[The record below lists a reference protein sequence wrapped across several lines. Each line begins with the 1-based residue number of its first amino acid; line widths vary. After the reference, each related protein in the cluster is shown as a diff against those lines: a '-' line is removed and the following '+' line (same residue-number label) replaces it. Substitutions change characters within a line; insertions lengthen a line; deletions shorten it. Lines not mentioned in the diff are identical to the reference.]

1 MRVAPGVRTIRPKRP
16 PNVQMAEVQ
25 SSYTAADIQVLE
37 GLEPV
42 RKRPGMYIG
51 GTGKAGLHHLVWEI
65 VDNAVDEATNGYAS
79 LIEVT
84 LHKDGRTV
92 SVADNGRGIPV
103 DPHPVK
109 KVSALE
115 VILTTLHAGGKFD
128 GSSYVTSGGLHG
140 VGSSVVNALSS
151 ELVAQVKLD
160 GTLYEQRYARGVPV
174 TKLKK
179 VRTNVRGTGTTIT
192 FTPDDEIFDVTT
204 LDAETI
210 KENLEVKTYLNGA
223 LRIVFRDEGKGER
236 VEFHHEGGIE
246 EYLDHLVKEI
256 GTRRVHPA
264 PFVVRQPELEDGLR
278 TELCFVWTEAPR
290 ESITSFVNGI
300 PTRDGGTHEQ
310 GLKDGITKAIRNYI
324 ETHDLAQKKLEI
336 TADDIREGMVA
347 VVNLYHVDPQ
357 FQGQT
362 KEKLNNPEA
371 RSAVSGAFRTEF
383 EQFLNAH
390 PSTAEAIVARVI
402 QAAKARQ
409 ASRAAV
415 QNVRRKSAVSH
426 RLNLPGKLAD
436 CASTDP
442 AESELFI
449 VEGDS
454 AGGSAKQGR
463 DRKTQAI
470 LPLRGKVLNAEQ
482 ATKSKVLDNKELS
495 DIVDALGCGLG
506 DDLDV
511 GKLRYHKVILLMDAD
526 ADGLHIATLLL
537 TFLYRYLKPL
547 IDGGYVYV
555 AQPPLFRVDAAQETH
570 WALDEAD
577 RDKIVRQIKK
587 KNPRATV
594 EVQRFKG
601 LGEMMPATLHETTLD
616 PDKRRLLRV
625 TIPEGSLL
633 ATEAAISDLMGK
645 DASARFAFIMEEAA
659 TVQDLD
665 V

>member
-1 MRVAPGVRTIRPKRP
+1 
-16 PNVQMAEVQ
+16 MATLTDPQ
-25 SSYTAADIQVLE
+25 TYTGADIQVLE

-65 VDNAVDEATNGYAS
+65 VDNAVDEATNGYATQ
-79 LIEVT
+79 IEVT

-92 SVADNGRGIPV
+92 SVSDNGRGIPV
-103 DPHPVK
+103 DKHPTK
-109 KVSALE
+109 KVPALQ

-140 VGSSVVNALSS
+140 VGSSVVNALSES
-151 ELVAQVKLD
+151 LVAQVKRD
-160 GTLYEQRYARGVPV
+160 GALYEQRYERGVPV

-179 VRTNVRGTGTTIT
+179 LRSNVRGTGTTIT
-192 FTPDDEIFDVTT
+192 FTPDPEIFDATD

-210 KENLEVKTYLNGA
+210 KGNLEVKTYLNGA
-223 LRIVFRDEGKGER
+223 LRIVFKDEARGER
-236 VEFHHEGGIE
+236 VEYHHEGGIV
-246 EYLDHLVKEI
+246 EYLDHLVKEAE
-256 GTRRVHPA
+256 TRRVHPD
-264 PFVVRQPELEDGLR
+264 PFVVRQEALDDGLR
-278 TELCFVWTEAPR
+278 AEICFVWTEAPR
-290 ESITSFVNGI
+290 EQIASFVNGI

-310 GLKDGITKAIRNYI
+310 GLKDGVTKAVRNYI
-324 ETHDLAQKKLEI
+324 DTHDLGQRKLEL
-336 TADDIREGMVA
+336 TADDVREGLVA

-362 KEKLNNPEA
+362 KEKLNNPEV

-383 EQFLNAH
+383 EQYLNGH

-409 ASRAAV
+409 ASRAAASS
-415 QNVRRKSAVSH
+415 VRRKGAVSH

-442 AESELFI
+442 AESELFV

-463 DRKTQAI
+463 DRHTQAI

-482 ATKSKVLDNKELS
+482 ATKAKVLANKELS
-495 DIVDALGCGLG
+495 NIVDALGCGVG
-506 DDLDV
+506 EDLDLS
-511 GKLRYHKVILLMDAD
+511 KLRYHKLILLMDAD

-537 TFLYRYLKPL
+537 TFLYRYLRPL
-547 IDGGYVYV
+547 VDGGHVYV
-555 AQPPLFRVDAAQETH
+555 AQPPLFRVDALKETW

-577 RDKIVRQIKK
+577 RDRIVRRIQK
-587 KNPRATV
+587 KNPRTNI

-616 PDKRRLLRV
+616 PDKRRLLQV
-625 TIPEGSLL
+625 TIPDDARV
-633 ATEAAISDLMGK
+633 ATELAISDLMGK
-645 DASARFAFIMEEAA
+645 DAAPRFRFIMEQAA
-659 TVQDLD
+659 TVEDLD

>member
-1 MRVAPGVRTIRPKRP
+1 
-16 PNVQMAEVQ
+16 MAEVQ
-25 SSYTAADIQVLE
+25 TYTGADIQVLE

-65 VDNAVDEATNGYAS
+65 VDNAVDEATNGYATQ
-79 LIEVT
+79 IEVV
-84 LHKDGRTV
+84 LHRDGRTV
-92 SVADNGRGIPV
+92 SVSDNGRGIPV
-103 DPHPVK
+103 DKHPTK
-109 KVSALE
+109 KVPALQ

-128 GSSYVTSGGLHG
+128 GGSYVTSGGLHG

-151 ELVAQVKLD
+151 ELVAQVKRD
-160 GTLYEQRYARGVPV
+160 GKLYEQRYARGLPV
-174 TKLKK
+174 TKLKT
-179 VRTNVRGTGTTIT
+179 VRRNVRGTGTTIT
-192 FTPDDEIFDVTT
+192 FTPDDEIFERTD
-204 LDAETI
+204 LDADTI

-223 LRIVFRDEGKGER
+223 LRIVFKDEARGER
-236 VEFHHEGGIE
+236 VEFHHEGGIVE
-246 EYLDHLVKEI
+246 FLDKLVRDAE
-256 GTRRVHPA
+256 TRRVHPD
-264 PFVVRQPELEDGLR
+264 PFVIRQPDLVDGLR

-324 ETHDLAQKKLEI
+324 ETHDLGQRKLDI
-336 TADDIREGMVA
+336 TADDIREGLMA

-383 EQFLNAH
+383 EQYLNGH
-390 PSTAEAIVARVI
+390 PTTAEAIVARII

-415 QNVRRKSAVSH
+415 QSVRRKSAVSH

-442 AESELFI
+442 TESELFV

-482 ATKSKVLDNKELS
+482 ATKAKVLANKELS
-495 DIVDALGCGLG
+495 NIVDALGCGLG
-506 DDLDV
+506 EDLDLT
-511 GKLRYHKVILLMDAD
+511 KLRYHKVVLLMDAD

-537 TFLYRYLKPL
+537 TFLYRYMKPL
-547 IDGGYVYV
+547 IDGGYVYI
-555 AQPPLFRVDAAQETH
+555 AQPPLFRVDALKETH

-577 RDKIVRQIKK
+577 RDRIIRQIEK
-587 KNPRATV
+587 KNPRATI

-616 PDKRRLLRV
+616 PDKRRLLQVSIPDDARV
-625 TIPEGSLL
+625 
-633 ATEAAISDLMGK
+633 ATELAITDLMGK
-645 DASARFAFIMEEAA
+645 DAAPRFRFIMEHAA
-659 TVQDLD
+659 EVEDLD

>member
-1 MRVAPGVRTIRPKRP
+1 
-16 PNVQMAEVQ
+16 MAEVQ
-25 SSYTAADIQVLE
+25 NYTGADIQVLE

-79 LIEVT
+79 QIEVV
-84 LHKDGRTV
+84 LHKDGKTV
-92 SVADNGRGIPV
+92 SVSDNGRGIPV
-103 DPHPVK
+103 DKHPTK
-109 KVSALE
+109 KVPALQ

-151 ELVAQVKLD
+151 ELVAQVKRD
-160 GTLYEQRYARGVPV
+160 GALYEQRYARGVPV

-179 VRTNVRGTGTTIT
+179 VRSNVRGTGTTIT
-192 FTPDDEIFDVTT
+192 FTPDDEIFDSTD
-204 LDAETI
+204 LNAETI

-223 LRIVFRDEGKGER
+223 LRIVFKDEAKGER
-236 VEFHHEGGIE
+236 AEYHHEGGIV
-246 EYLDHLVKEI
+246 EYLDHLVTEA
-256 GTRRVHPA
+256 GTRRVHPD

-290 ESITSFVNGI
+290 ESVTSFVNGI

-324 ETHDLAQKKLEI
+324 ETHDLGQKKLDI
-336 TADDIREGMVA
+336 TADDIREGLVA

-383 EQFLNAH
+383 EQFLNGH
-390 PSTAEAIVARVI
+390 PTTAEAIVARII

-409 ASRAAV
+409 ASRKAASS
-415 QNVRRKSAVSH
+415 VRRKSAVSH

-442 AESELFI
+442 TESELFI

-463 DRKTQAI
+463 DRTTQAI

-482 ATKSKVLDNKELS
+482 ASKSKVLSNKELS
-495 DIVDALGCGLG
+495 NIVDALGCGLG
-506 DDLDV
+506 EDLDL
-511 GKLRYHKVILLMDAD
+511 GKLRYHKVVLLMDAD

-537 TFLYRYLKPL
+537 TFFYRYLRPL
-547 IDGGYVYV
+547 VDGGYVYI
-555 AQPPLFRVDAAQETH
+555 AQPPLFRVDALKETH
-570 WALDEAD
+570 WALDEVD
-577 RDKIVRQIKK
+577 RDKIVKRIKK
-587 KNPRATV
+587 KNARANI

-616 PDKRRLLRV
+616 PDKRRLLQVSIPDDARV
-625 TIPEGSLL
+625 
-633 ATEAAISDLMGK
+633 ATELAISDLMGR
-645 DASARFAFIMEEAA
+645 DAAPRFEFIMSHAA
-659 TVQDLD
+659 EVDDLD

>member
-1 MRVAPGVRTIRPKRP
+1 
-16 PNVQMAEVQ
+16 MAEV
-25 SSYTAADIQVLE
+25 STYTGADIQVLE
-37 GLEPV
+37 GLDPV

-51 GTGKAGLHHLVWEI
+51 GTGKSGLHHLVWEI
-65 VDNAVDEATNGYAS
+65 VDNAVDEATNGYAT

-103 DPHPVK
+103 DLHPTK
-109 KVSALE
+109 KKPALE

-128 GSSYVTSGGLHG
+128 GGSYVTSGGLHG
-140 VGSSVVNALSS
+140 VGSSVVNALSES
-151 ELVAQVKLD
+151 LVAQVKRD
-160 GTLYEQRYARGVPV
+160 GNLYEQHFARGVPA

-179 VRTNVRGTGTTIT
+179 LRDNVRGTGTTIT
-192 FTPDDEIFDVTT
+192 FTPDDDVFEKVAFDADLILET
-204 LDAETI
+204 LET
-210 KENLEVKTYLNGA
+210 KTYLNGN
-223 LRIVFRDEGKGER
+223 LRIVFRDEAAGTR
-236 VEFHHEGGIE
+236 VELHHEGGIV
-246 EYLDHLVKEI
+246 EYLDHLVSQAKS
-256 GTRRVHPA
+256 RRVHA
-264 PFVVRQPELEDGLR
+264 DPFIIRQEALDGGVR

-290 ESITSFVNGI
+290 ETVVSFVNGI

-310 GLKDGITKAIRNYI
+310 GFRDGVTKALRNYI
-324 ETHDLAQKKLEI
+324 ETHELGQKKLEI
-336 TADDIREGMVA
+336 TAEDIREGIVA

-371 RSAVSGAFRTEF
+371 RAAVGGAFRVEF
-383 EQFLNAH
+383 EQFLNANR
-390 PSTAEAIVARVI
+390 SAAEAIVARII
-402 QAAKARQ
+402 QSARARV
-409 ASRAAV
+409 ASRAAA
-415 QNVRRKSAVSH
+415 QTVRRKGAVSH

-442 AESELFI
+442 SESELFL

-482 ATKSKVLDNKELS
+482 ATRAKVLDNKELS

-506 DDLDV
+506 DALDTA
-511 GKLRYHKVILLMDAD
+511 KLRYGKVILLMDAD

-537 TFLYRYLKPL
+537 TFFYRYLKPL
-547 IDGGYVYV
+547 IEGGHVYI
-555 AQPPLFRVDAAQETH
+555 AQPPLFRVDALKETH

-577 RDKIVRQIKK
+577 RERIIARIHK

-594 EVQRFKG
+594 ETTRFKG

-616 PDKRRLLRV
+616 PERRRLLRV
-625 TIPEGSLL
+625 TIPDD
-633 ATEAAISDLMGK
+633 ARVITEMTISDLMGK
-645 DASARFAFIMEEAA
+645 DAAPRFQFIMESAA
-659 TVQDLD
+659 TVDDLD

>member
-1 MRVAPGVRTIRPKRP
+1 
-16 PNVQMAEVQ
+16 MAEVQ
-25 SSYTAADIQVLE
+25 SYTGADIQVLE

-79 LIEVT
+79 QIEVV
-84 LHKDGRTV
+84 LHRDGKTVTV
-92 SVADNGRGIPV
+92 SDNGRGIPV
-103 DPHPVK
+103 DKHPTK
-109 KVSALE
+109 KVSALQ

-140 VGSSVVNALSS
+140 VGSSVVNALS
-151 ELVAQVKLD
+151 EKLVAQVKRD
-160 GTLYEQRYARGVPV
+160 GALYEQTYQRGVPV

-179 VRTNVRGTGTTIT
+179 VRSNVRGTGTTIT
-192 FTPDDEIFDVTT
+192 FTPDPEIFATT
-204 LDAETI
+204 DLDAETI
-210 KENLEVKTYLNGA
+210 KGNLEVKTYLNGA
-223 LRIVFRDEGKGER
+223 LRIVFKDEAKGER
-236 VEFHHEGGIE
+236 IEYHHEGGIV
-246 EYLDHLVKEI
+246 EYLDKLVSDAE
-256 GTRRVHPA
+256 TRRVHPD
-264 PFVVRQPELEDGLR
+264 PFVVRQDELDDGLR

-310 GLKDGITKAIRNYI
+310 GLKDGVTKAVRNYI
-324 ETHDLAQKKLEI
+324 ETHDLGQKKLDI
-336 TADDIREGMVA
+336 TADDVREGMIA

-383 EQFLNAH
+383 EQFLNGH
-390 PSTAEAIVARVI
+390 PSTAEAIVARI
-402 QAAKARQ
+402 LQAARARQ

-426 RLNLPGKLAD
+426 RLNLPGKLSD

-442 AESELFI
+442 AESELFV

-482 ATKSKVLDNKELS
+482 ASRSKVLANKELS
-495 DIVDALGCGLG
+495 NIVDALGCGLG
-506 DDLDV
+506 EDLDV
-511 GKLRYHKVILLMDAD
+511 SKLRYHKIVLLMDAD

-537 TFLYRYLKPL
+537 TFLYRYMKPL
-547 IDGGYVYV
+547 IDGGYVYI
-555 AQPPLFRVDAAQETH
+555 AQPPLFRIDALKETW
-570 WALDEAD
+570 WALDEGD
-577 RDKIVRQIKK
+577 RDKIIRQIQK
-587 KNPRATV
+587 KNPRTNI

-601 LGEMMPATLHETTLD
+601 LGEMMPATLRETTLD
-616 PDKRRLLRV
+616 PDKRRL
-625 TIPEGSLL
+625 P
-633 ATEAAISDLMGK
+633 
-645 DASARFAFIMEEAA
+645 
-659 TVQDLD
+659 
-665 V
+665 